1 MRPRRSDHPML
12 GQVGRTADTNEG
24 WTVQAGE
31 RDVDATT
38 ARLKPITVVP
48 VWVASLVAAVLIGVF
63 SPAAEYWDH
72 VVLALGGAIV
82 LTFVLQLATSQKDGL
97 VSRTMLSTCGS
108 LVILAVV
115 TGVLAVV

>member
-48 VWVASLVAAVLIGVF
+48 VWVASLVAAVLIGLF

>member
-1 MRPRRSDHPML
+1 ML

-24 WTVQAGE
+24 CTVQAGE

-48 VWVASLVAAVLIGVF
+48 VWVASLVAAVLIGVY

-115 TGVLAVV
+115 TGVLALV

>member
-1 MRPRRSDHPML
+1 MRPRHSDHPML

-24 WTVQAGE
+24 CTVQAGE

-48 VWVASLVAAVLIGVF
+48 VWVASLVAAVLIGVY

-115 TGVLAVV
+115 TGVLAFV